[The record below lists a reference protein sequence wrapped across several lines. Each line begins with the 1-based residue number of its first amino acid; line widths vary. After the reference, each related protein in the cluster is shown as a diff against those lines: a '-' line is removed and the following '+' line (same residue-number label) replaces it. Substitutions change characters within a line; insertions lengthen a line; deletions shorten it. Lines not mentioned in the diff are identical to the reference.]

1 MTTVSAS
8 LAGGR
13 IRRLTPVLLPLLI
26 LVMLVGLVFVLRP
39 NTMSYMGLNLL
50 LKLSVP
56 LIFAAL
62 SQMLIISQGDLDLS
76 TGAYVGFVT
85 CISAVYLADQPMLG
99 WSILIGS
106 VLLYGL
112 VGLVTWLRR
121 LPSIVVTLGMSFV
134 WLGLA
139 LFILPSPGGQAPDWL
154 VALPRLRPAVMPFP
168 IWTAIVCVIVLE
180 FGLMRSSAGVVL
192 RGAGGNPQAMMRA
205 RWSVAGLRAI
215 AYLLAGVC
223 AVISGLLLSGLTT
236 SGAPNI
242 APSYTLLSIASV
254 ILGGGAFVGGI
265 VSPFGAVVGAITLT
279 LVSSVLTFLHVPS
292 VWQIGAQGGLLI
304 LVLLL
309 RGLLK
314 GDDQ

>member
-26 LVMLVGLVFVLRP
+26 LIMLVGLVFVLRP

-85 CISAVYLADQPMLG
+85 CISAVYLADQPVLG

-154 VALPRLRPAVMPFP
+154 VALPRLRPAFMPFP

-205 RWSVAGLRAI
+205 GWSVAGLRAI

-223 AVISGLLLSGLTT
+223 AMISGLLLSGLTT

>member
-1 MTTVSAS
+1 MSAA

-85 CISAVYLADQPMLG
+85 CISAVYLADQPILG

-154 VALPRLRPAVMPFP
+154 VALPRLRPAFMPFP

-192 RGAGGNPQAMMRA
+192 RGAGGNPQAMVRA
-205 RWSVAGLRAI
+205 GWSVAGLRAI

-223 AVISGLLLSGLTT
+223 AMISGLLLSGLTT

>member
-1 MTTVSAS
+1 MTTISAS
-8 LAGGR
+8 LAAGR
-13 IRRLTPVLLPLLI
+13 VRRLTSVLLPILI
-26 LVMLVGLVFVLRP
+26 LAMLVGLVFVLRP

-85 CISAVYLADQPMLG
+85 CISAVYLTDQPILG

-112 VGLVTWLRR
+112 VGLVTWIRQ

-139 LFILPSPGGQAPDWL
+139 LFILPSPGGKAPDWL
-154 VALPRLRPAVMPFP
+154 IALPRLRPVLMPFP
-168 IWTAIVCVIVLE
+168 IWTAIGCAIVLE

-205 RWSVAGLRAI
+205 RWSVAGLRTI
-215 AYLLAGVC
+215 AYLLAGAC
-223 AVISGLLLSGLTT
+223 AMFSGLLLSGLTT

-314 GDDQ
+314 GDDL

>member
-1 MTTVSAS
+1 MTTMSAA

-85 CISAVYLADQPMLG
+85 CISAVYLADQPILG

-154 VALPRLRPAVMPFP
+154 VALPRLRPAFMPFP

-192 RGAGGNPQAMMRA
+192 RGAGGNPQAMVRA
-205 RWSVAGLRAI
+205 GWSVAGLRAI

-223 AVISGLLLSGLTT
+223 AMISGLLLSGLTT

>member
-1 MTTVSAS
+1 
-8 LAGGR
+8 
-13 IRRLTPVLLPLLI
+13 
-26 LVMLVGLVFVLRP
+26 MLVGLVFVLRP